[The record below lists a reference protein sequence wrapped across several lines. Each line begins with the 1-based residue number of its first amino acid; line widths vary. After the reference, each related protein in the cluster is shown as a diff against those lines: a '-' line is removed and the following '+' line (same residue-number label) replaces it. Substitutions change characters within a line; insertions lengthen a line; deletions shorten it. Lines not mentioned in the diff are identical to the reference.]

1 MRSGTMHPPADGAQ
15 PGGALLTFRGVW
27 KLYGAAAALRGV
39 TLSAPSGRVLAL
51 LGPNGAGKS
60 TVLRVAAGVAR
71 PTRGTVEVAGMPPVC
86 DAARRLIGFAGH
98 RTFLYPALTAEE
110 NLRFYAGL
118 YGIAPADVEAS
129 LERFQLTRVR
139 SRRAGELS
147 RGLAQRLSLARAL
160 LHHPLLLLLDEPFT
174 GLDAAAAGALAD
186 SLGGLRGEGRTVVL
200 ATHEWE
206 TAREAADEA
215 VVLVDGRIVLRTG
228 AGALSRSDL
237 PALYARP
244 VRA

>member
-1 MRSGTMHPPADGAQ
+1 MPPAVDGTPPAG
-15 PGGALLTFRGVW
+15 PPLALRGVW
-27 KLYGAAAALRGV
+27 KLYAATAALRGV
-39 TLSAPSGRVLAL
+39 TLTAASGRVLAL

-60 TVLRVAAGVAR
+60 TALRVAAGVAR
-71 PTRGTVEVAGMPPVC
+71 PTRGTVEVAGMPPGHE
-86 DAARRLIGFAGH
+86 AARRLIGFAGH

-118 YGIAPADVEAS
+118 YGVPPARVEAL
-129 LERFQLTRVR
+129 LERFHLTPVR
-139 SRRAGELS
+139 RRRAGELS

-160 LHHPLLLLLDEPFT
+160 LHHPPLVLLDEPFT
-174 GLDAAAAGALAD
+174 GLDAAAADALAA
-186 SLGGLRGEGRTVVL
+186 GIEELRGEGRAVVL

-206 TAREAADEA
+206 TSRGVADEA
-215 VVLVDGRIVLRTG
+215 AVLVAGRIVLRTG

-237 PALYARP
+237 SALYAGT